1 MADPITSTASVLTD
15 RAARYGKQLC
25 SHLGRKAIAVWD
37 AEDGTGRIGFDDATH
52 VELVAAPFSL
62 DFTLTATEENVDLFE
77 DVVGRHL
84 VRFGAKDELEVTWQ
98 RSDGTAGTRQINDTN
113 DAPAPGTTTEE
124 RA

>member
-25 SHLGRKAIAVWD
+25 SHLGRKATARWD
-37 AEDGTGRIGFDDATH
+37 AEDGTGRIAFDDDTH
-52 VELVAAPFSL
+52 VDLVAAPFSL
-62 DFTLTATEENVDLFE
+62 DFTLSATTENVDLFE

-98 RSDGTAGTRQINDTN
+98 RSDGTAGTRQVN
-113 DAPAPGTTTEE
+113 DAPTSDAAKDE
-124 RA
+124 A